1 VVPLGGHMGIILIL
15 VRLRVRARRA
25 RAVDA
30 SLRGAR
36 GDGPGPRRNRFAA
49 AALVLVLA
57 ASCGTDAG
65 SGSPGDGLSIVAS
78 LYPPSE
84 AAARVGGPAVA
95 VTNLTPPGV
104 EPHDLEL
111 DPEQVAEIADADLVL
126 YLGEGFQPAVQDAVV
141 VVAEGEHVDLLQGIV
156 EARSTSEPGEPSGGG
171 VVDPHVWL
179 DPVLMRRIVD
189 RISEALGRLDP
200 ANAVGFRKRAD
211 AFDGDLAELDE
222 EYRSGLSSCRRRVLV
237 TSHAAFGYLADRY
250 GLTQEP
256 ITGLSP
262 EAEPDP
268 ERLARLAADVR
279 RTGTTTIFTETL
291 VSPKVA
297 QTLAREAGVATA
309 VLNPLEGLTQQQEQ
323 ADEDYLS
330 VMRSNLAAL
339 RRGLDCA

>member
-1 VVPLGGHMGIILIL
+1 MGIILIL
-15 VRLRVRARRA
+15 GRFLARTRVSRSVGERVRSVRRDRPDPRRA
-25 RAVDA
+25 
-30 SLRGAR
+30 
-36 GDGPGPRRNRFAA
+36 RFAA
-49 AALVLVLA
+49 AAVALVLA

-78 LYPPSE
+78 FYPLSE
-84 AAARVGGPAVA
+84 AAARVGGPVAA

-126 YLGEGFQPAVQDAVV
+126 YLGEGFQPAVQDAVG
-141 VVAEGEHVDLLQGIV
+141 VVAEGEPVDLLQAIG
-156 EARSTSEPGEPSGGG
+156 EARSTSEPGEPSGED

-179 DPVLMRRIVD
+179 APNLMRRIVD
-189 RISEALGRLDP
+189 SIAERLSRLDP
-200 ANAVGFRKRAD
+200 AHAAGFRTRAG
-211 AFDGDLAELDE
+211 AFDADLVGLDE
-222 EYRSGLSSCRRRVLV
+222 EYRSGLSSCRRRVLI

-268 ERLARLAADVR
+268 EHLAQLAAEVQ

-297 QTLAREAGVATA
+297 QTLAGEAGVTTA
-309 VLNPLEGLTQQQEQ
+309 VLNPLEGLTQQQVQ
-323 ADEDYLS
+323 AGDDYLS

>member
-1 VVPLGGHMGIILIL
+1 MGIILIL
-15 VRLRVRARRA
+15 VRLSAPGSIGALARDARGH
-25 RAVDA
+25 RAV
-30 SLRGAR
+30 S
-36 GDGPGPRRNRFAA
+36 RRTRFAA
-49 AALVLVLA
+49 AALTLVLA
-57 ASCGTDAG
+57 ASCGADAG

-78 LYPPSE
+78 FYPLTE
-84 AAARVGGPAVA
+84 AAARVGGPVVA

-111 DPEQVAEIADADLVL
+111 DPEQVAKIADADLVL
-126 YLGEGFQPAVQDAVV
+126 YFGEGFQPAVQDAVD
-141 VVAEGEHVDLLQGIV
+141 VVAEGEHVDLLQGIG
-156 EARSTSEPGEPSGGG
+156 EARSTSDPGEPSGGD

-179 DPVLMRRIVD
+179 DPILMRRMVD
-189 RISEALGRLDP
+189 RITEALDRLDP
-200 ANAVGFRKRAD
+200 AHAAGFRTRAD
-211 AFDGDLAELDE
+211 AFDADLAELDE

-268 ERLARLAADVR
+268 ERLAQLASDVE

-297 QTLAREAGVATA
+297 QTLAREAGVTTA
-309 VLNPLEGLTQQQEQ
+309 VLNPLEGLTQQQVQ
-323 ADEDYLS
+323 AGDDYLS

>member
-1 VVPLGGHMGIILIL
+1 MGIILIL
-15 VRLRVRARRA
+15 ARRPT
-25 RAVDA
+25 RAPA
-30 SLRGAR
+30 GGFIGALARGAP
-36 GDGPGPRRNRFAA
+36 GDRSGHRRDRFAA
-49 AALVLVLA
+49 AALVLGLV
-57 ASCGTDAG
+57 ASCGADAG
-65 SGSPGDGLSIVAS
+65 SGAPGDRHSIVAS
-78 LYPPSE
+78 FYPLSE
-84 AAARVGGPAVA
+84 AAARIGGPVVT

-111 DPEQVAEIADADLVL
+111 DPEQVAEIEGADLVL
-126 YLGEGFQPAVQDAVV
+126 YLGEGFQPAVQEAVN
-141 VVAEGEHVDLLQGIV
+141 VVAEGEHVDLLQGIG
-156 EARSTSEPGEPSGGG
+156 ETRTTSESGEPPAGD

-189 RISEALGRLDP
+189 RISETLGRLDP
-200 ANAVGFRKRAD
+200 ARAAAFRTRAG
-211 AFDGDLAELDE
+211 AFDADLAELDE
-222 EYRSGLSSCRRRVLV
+222 EYRSGLSSCRRHVLV

-268 ERLARLAADVR
+268 ERLAQLAADVR

-297 QTLAREAGVATA
+297 QTLAREAGVVTA
-309 VLNPLEGLTQQQEQ
+309 VMNPLEGLTQQQVQ
-323 ADEDYLS
+323 AGEDYLS